1 MSAPGIA
8 NRGSVVWDWGLA
20 SIVAVVQVAGGRGTN
35 LHQTGAQSLDVLGYL
50 LLIAGPVALAF
61 RRVQPLP
68 VLVITLAA
76 CGIFLAL
83 GYGYGPI
90 FLSLAIAFLTAG
102 TIGSRWWTYPLV
114 PIGFVLFVWPL
125 PALLGEPVNGWQ
137 VFGMMAW
144 SSVLIGAAEGLRQ
157 RQATLEAR
165 KEREEAARRDEQAQ
179 RERRATEE
187 RLTIA
192 RELHDVLAHSLSLIN
207 VQSSVALELF
217 DKRPQQARTALA
229 AIKAASKESLAEVH
243 TLLQTI
249 RMGATLADP
258 ETAPVQRDSTQASR
272 PARGLR
278 GLRRAAPSQRRA
290 SGTAEPGKQ
299 PEDLRAAVR
308 EPRPESRPAEP
319 PKKQEAPRP
328 PAPSIGDLDALLRR
342 PREAGLTVETRVIGE
357 PQTLPS
363 EIDAVAAQIV
373 QESLTNVVRHAPGAS
388 AMITVRYAIGS
399 VDLTIDNARPTAPA
413 PRSGSGGRNGIIG
426 MRERAH
432 ALGGALTAGPRPSGG
447 FRVAARLPSQ
457 TVPVPERPARPAEVA
472 PTGGDGAAEEVRI
485 EPSDTAEPMGR
496 NGSEGAPSANS
507 TTERGDRESRNG
519 TTPEFGSTAA
529 DAPDGST
536 PTSPGDSGTATGH
549 PYAYGSDG
557 SLLTGSGD
565 TTPDH
570 HKSRNGTPATTPD
583 NRGTTVPD
591 TASSDA
597 ERGERKGHNDTAAT
611 NPDNHGAT
619 APHTDSP
626 DAERGER
633 KGHNGT
639 APRSPGST
647 DAAGAPDDT
656 ARTSRG
662 DTGEATTHPNAHGSN
677 GSSTAGS
684 GDTTPDDR
692 KNRTASASTGGLDTA
707 DARDSS
713 ARASLD
719 DCDTAATNPDIRGA
733 TAPNTGSSDATRGE
747 RKGYNGTAPRSPGST
762 DAAGAPDDAAPASP
776 GDSGAATTN
785 SNAHGGTATHTGK
798 LGHQDRR

>member
-20 SIVAVVQVAGGRGTN
+20 LIVAVVQVAGGRGAN
-35 LHQTGAQSLDVLGYL
+35 LHQTGTQSVDVLGYL

-68 VLVITLAA
+68 VLVIALAA
-76 CGIFLAL
+76 CGIYLAL

-90 FLSLAIAFLTAG
+90 FLSLVIAFLTAG

-125 PALLGEPVNGWQ
+125 PASLGESVNGWQ
-137 VFGMMAW
+137 VFGMLAW
-144 SSVLIGAAEGLRQ
+144 SAVLISAAEGLRQ
-157 RQATLEAR
+157 RQTTLDAR

-187 RLTIA
+187 RLAIA

-258 ETAPVQRDSTQASR
+258 ETAPVQRDSTETSR

-278 GLRRAAPSQRRA
+278 GLRRAAPGQRRV

-308 EPRPESRPAEP
+308 EPRSEFRPAEP

-357 PQTLPS
+357 PQALPS

-388 AMITVRYAIGS
+388 ATVTVRYAVGS

-413 PRSGSGGRNGIIG
+413 LRSGSGGRNGIIG

-457 TVPVPERPARPAEVA
+457 TVPVPARPAPRPAEVA
-472 PTGGDGAAEEVRI
+472 ASSGDGVAEKVRA
-485 EPSDTAEPMGR
+485 EPDNTAEPMGR
-496 NGSEGAPSANS
+496 NGSESASSDNADAARGDHKGRNDTAPGSSGSADAAGAPDSSPNMYGS
-507 TTERGDRESRNG
+507 TGSRSRGSEDTAPGDRKSRNG
-519 TTPEFGSTAA
+519 TASASTGSTAA
-529 DAPDGST
+529 SAPDGSA
-536 PTSPGDSGTATGH
+536 PTSPGDAGAATTNPNAHGGN
-549 PYAYGSDG
+549 GS
-557 SLLTGSGD
+557 STTGSGD
-565 TTPDH
+565 TTPEDR
-570 HKSRNGTPATTPD
+570 KTRNG
-583 NRGTTVPD
+583 
-591 TASSDA
+591 
-597 ERGERKGHNDTAAT
+597 
-611 NPDNHGAT
+611 
-619 APHTDSP
+619 
-626 DAERGER
+626 
-633 KGHNGT
+633 
-639 APRSPGST
+639 
-647 DAAGAPDDT
+647 
-656 ARTSRG
+656 
-662 DTGEATTHPNAHGSN
+662 
-677 GSSTAGS
+677 
-684 GDTTPDDR
+684 
-692 KNRTASASTGGLDTA
+692 TASASTGGLDTA
-707 DARDSS
+707 ARDSS
-713 ARASLD
+713 THASLGAY
-719 DCDTAATNPDIRGA
+719 DTPATSQDNRSA
-733 TAPNTGSSDATRGE
+733 TAPNTRSSDAARGDC
-747 RKGYNGTAPRSPGST
+747 KGHNST
-762 DAAGAPDDAAPASP
+762 APASTGKPNAASARDSSEPTSP
-776 GDSGAATTN
+776 GDAGTVAAN
-785 SNAHGGTATHTGK
+785 
-798 LGHQDRR
+798 